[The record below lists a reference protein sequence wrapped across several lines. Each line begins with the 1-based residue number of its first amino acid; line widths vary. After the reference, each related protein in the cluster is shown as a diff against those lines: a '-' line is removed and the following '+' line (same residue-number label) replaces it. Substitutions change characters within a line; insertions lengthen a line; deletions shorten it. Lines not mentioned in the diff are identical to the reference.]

1 MEFLN
6 TTKVPYGIRLMIEGM
21 SYQRVRDDTT
31 YHFKAVGDFKSI
43 LKSLK
48 YIIEHRS
55 DELLNIIGLNGELN
69 KIHLVNQ
76 ILNPM
81 EGILGT
87 TNIELSLR
95 QINRSLILFNEN

>member
-6 TTKVPYGIRLMIEGM
+6 TTRVPYGVRLMIEGM

-31 YHFKAVGDFKSI
+31 YHFKVVGDFHKI
-43 LKSLK
+43 IEALEH
-48 YIIEHRS
+48 IIEHKS

-69 KIHLVNQ
+69 KTHLVNQ

-81 EGILGT
+81 QGILGT
-87 TNIELSLR
+87 SDIELSLR

>member
-31 YHFKAVGDFKSI
+31 YHFKVIGDFEKI
-43 LKSLK
+43 IESLR
-48 YIIEHRS
+48 YLIEHRS
-55 DELLNIIGLNGELN
+55 DEILDIIGLNGELN
-69 KIHLVNQ
+69 KTHLVNQ
-76 ILNPM
+76 ILKPM

-87 TNIELSLR
+87 SDIELSLR
-95 QINRSLILFNEN
+95 HINRSLILFNEN